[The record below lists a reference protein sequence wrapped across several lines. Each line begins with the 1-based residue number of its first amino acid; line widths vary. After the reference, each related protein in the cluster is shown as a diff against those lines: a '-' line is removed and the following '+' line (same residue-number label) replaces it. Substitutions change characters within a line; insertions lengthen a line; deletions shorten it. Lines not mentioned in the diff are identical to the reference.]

1 MNELEIKFKR
11 KENGQLV
18 ITLNGEP
25 IDTDILAN
33 LVREKKICACSC
45 CDTYIDTKAA
55 SKIVHNNNTYFSCRK
70 CSSRYGG
77 ECFKCEEQGNVKI
90 NLSSYTLGP
99 ENSPREIRL
108 CSNCA
113 NNAYSQCNRCGY
125 LFDIDTLI
133 LHEGRRF
140 CDGCAGRQ
148 FPKCKYCDKRHLGKN
163 ICRCKKN
170 NSDSFL
176 PGRYF
181 STELEIVDMRRES
194 TTKWHSVNDSSIS
207 SGGIEYLSGPMVG
220 KFAVD
225 EIYEE
230 CGKLGG
236 FVDDTCGFHIHLD
249 FGDESEE
256 NVRKYAIACQ
266 KLESFAFSIVK
277 NNRKDSRYCK
287 KYTSYFLESL
297 VDQSKDLDEVVY
309 NSSNERQL
317 TEWKRQKYQE
327 MRYHWYNLH
336 SFFFRGTIE
345 MRQHHGTMSPDV
357 ILRWAELWL
366 KVADWSSKNAID
378 NVINSNEQKI
388 IESIGLRSDTLEYF
402 NNKKLCFNA

>member
-1 MNELEIKFKR
+1 MSELEIKFKR
-11 KENGQLV
+11 KDNGQLTV
-18 ITLNGEP
+18 TVNGSAVSVDE
-25 IDTDILAN
+25 LAE
-33 LVREKKICACSC
+33 LIQARKICVCSC
-45 CDTYIDTKAA
+45 CDTYLDTNAA
-55 SKIVHNNNTYFSCRK
+55 TELKHNNTSYFSCKK
-70 CSSRYGG
+70 CTQRYGAA
-77 ECFKCEEQGNVKI
+77 CAKCEKIGNTRI
-90 NLSSYTLGP
+90 NLQHYTLGP
-99 ENSPREIRL
+99 ENSPRETNL
-108 CSNCA
+108 CSSCA
-113 NNAYSQCNRCGY
+113 NDCYSTCHRCGY
-125 LFDIDTLI
+125 LFDLDGLVS
-133 LHEGRRF
+133 HEGRKF
-140 CDGCAGRQ
+140 CDGCAARQ
-148 FPKCKYCDKRHLGKN
+148 FPKCKYCDKHHLGKN
-163 ICRCKKN
+163 ICRCQKN
-170 NSDSFL
+170 NSNSYL

-181 STELEIVDMRRES
+181 STELEIVDIRRES
-194 TTKWHSVNDSSIS
+194 TTKWQSVSDSSIS
-207 SGGIEYLSGPMVG
+207 SGGVEYLSGPMVG

-249 FGDESEE
+249 FGDEDEL

-277 NNRKDSRYCK
+277 NNRKESRYCK
-287 KYTSYFLESL
+287 RYPSYFLDALVNQDNSL
-297 VDQSKDLDEVVY
+297 DTAVY
-309 NSSNERQL
+309 NSSNERQI

-345 MRQHHGTMSPDV
+345 MRQHHGTKSPDV

-366 KVADWSSKNAID
+366 KVADWSNKTNID
-378 NVINSNEQKI
+378 DVISSNEKKI